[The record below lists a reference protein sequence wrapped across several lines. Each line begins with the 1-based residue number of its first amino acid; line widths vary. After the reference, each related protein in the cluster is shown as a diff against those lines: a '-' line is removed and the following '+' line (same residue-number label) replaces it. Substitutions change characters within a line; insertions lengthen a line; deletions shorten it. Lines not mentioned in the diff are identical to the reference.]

1 MDLLDMDLLLAM
13 DLKQLEYFRHV
24 AELGSFTRAA
34 SFLSVVQPAL
44 SRQVRQLEVELGQ
57 NLFERN
63 GRGVVL
69 TDAGARLLEH
79 TRGILTQVGRARQEL
94 EDQRNGDSGHFALG
108 LPPSLGSS
116 VTVPLVK
123 AFARTL
129 PNARL
134 ATVEGLSAY
143 ILEWLSVGRVDCAL
157 VYNATASATVYLLPL
172 LDDQL
177 YLMAP
182 LAASPAAGAAAARE
196 SITLSALADYPLIIP
211 SRPHAL
217 RMSVENA
224 LASVDRKIRVAHEIE
239 CIPAVIDLVRQG
251 HGFGVLPMN
260 AVKSTQWAKEVRALS
275 IGSPPLTTSL
285 SIATSAQRPRSPL
298 MRKAIDVI
306 REIVRQEIL
315 SNQAPAPS
323 ARRSRDSTT

>member
-1 MDLLDMDLLLAM
+1 M

-57 NLFERN
+57 NLFDRN

-69 TDAGARLLEH
+69 TDAGTRLLEH
-79 TRGILTQVGRARQEL
+79 TRGILMQVGRARQEL
-94 EDQRNGDSGHFALG
+94 EDQRNGDSGHVVLG
-108 LPPSLGSS
+108 LPPSLGRS

-123 AFARTL
+123 AFGRLL
-129 PNARL
+129 PNASL

-143 ILEWLSVGRVDCAL
+143 MLEWLSVGRVDCAL
-157 VYNATASATVYLLPL
+157 VYNAPASPSVDVQPL

-177 YLMAP
+177 FLIAP
-182 LAASPAAGAAAARE
+182 LSKPARKARK
-196 SITLSALADYPLIIP
+196 SITLAELADHPLIIP
-211 SRPHAL
+211 SRPHSI

-224 LASVDRKIRVAHEIE
+224 LAGVDRKIKVAHEIE

-251 HGFGVLPMN
+251 HGFGVLPLN
-260 AVKSTQWAKEVRALS
+260 AVKSTPWGEQVQVKPILAPILK
-275 IGSPPLTTSL
+275 TSL
-285 SIATSAQRPRSPL
+285 SIATSAQRPKSPL

-306 REIVRQEIL
+306 RDIVRQEIR
-315 SNQAPAPS
+315 S
-323 ARRSRDSTT
+323 AEITT

>member
-1 MDLLDMDLLLAM
+1 M

-57 NLFERN
+57 NLFDRN

-69 TDAGARLLEH
+69 TDAGTRLLEH
-79 TRGILTQVGRARQEL
+79 TRGILMQVGRARQDL
-94 EDQRNGDSGHFALG
+94 EDQRNGDSGHFVLG
-108 LPPSLGSS
+108 LPPSLGRS

-123 AFARTL
+123 AFGRLL
-129 PNARL
+129 PNASL

-143 ILEWLSVGRVDCAL
+143 MLEWLNVGRVDCAL
-157 VYNATASATVYLLPL
+157 VYNAPASPTVELQPL

-177 YLMAP
+177 FLIAP
-182 LAASPAAGAAAARE
+182 LSGKSARKARK
-196 SITLSALADYPLIIP
+196 SIALTELAEHALIIP
-211 SRPHAL
+211 SRPHSI

-224 LASVDRKIRVAHEIE
+224 LASVGRKIRVAHEIE

-251 HGFGVLPMN
+251 HGFGVLPLN
-260 AVKSTQWAKEVRALS
+260 AVKSTQWGDEVRVVPILAPVLK
-275 IGSPPLTTSL
+275 TSL
-285 SIATSAQRPRSPL
+285 SIAISAQRPKSPL
-298 MRKAIDVI
+298 MRKALEVI
-306 REIVRQEIL
+306 RDIVRQEIR
-315 SNQAPAPS
+315 PAEIP
-323 ARRSRDSTT
+323 T

>member
-1 MDLLDMDLLLAM
+1 M

-57 NLFERN
+57 NLFDRN

-69 TDAGARLLEH
+69 TDAGTRLLEH
-79 TRGILTQVGRARQEL
+79 TRGILMQVGRARQEL
-94 EDQRNGDSGHFALG
+94 EDQRNGDSGHVVLG
-108 LPPSLGSS
+108 LPPSLGRS

-123 AFARTL
+123 AFGRLL
-129 PNARL
+129 PNASL

-143 ILEWLSVGRVDCAL
+143 MLEWLSVGRVDCAL
-157 VYNATASATVYLLPL
+157 VYNAPASSSVDVQPL

-177 YLMAP
+177 FLIAP
-182 LAASPAAGAAAARE
+182 LSKPPRKARK
-196 SITLSALADYPLIIP
+196 SITLAELADHPLIIP
-211 SRPHAL
+211 SRPHSI

-224 LASVDRKIRVAHEIE
+224 LAGVDRKIKVAHEIE

-251 HGFGVLPMN
+251 HGFGVLPLN
-260 AVKSTQWAKEVRALS
+260 AVKSTPWGEQVQVKPILAPILK
-275 IGSPPLTTSL
+275 TSL
-285 SIATSAQRPRSPL
+285 SIATSAQRPKSPL

-306 REIVRQEIL
+306 RDIVRQEI
-315 SNQAPAPS
+315 
-323 ARRSRDSTT
+323 RSVEITT

>member
-1 MDLLDMDLLLAM
+1 M

-57 NLFERN
+57 NLFDRN

-69 TDAGARLLEH
+69 TDAGTRLLEH
-79 TRGILTQVGRARQEL
+79 TRGILMQVGRARQEL
-94 EDQRNGDSGHFALG
+94 EDQRNGDSGHVVLG
-108 LPPSLGSS
+108 LPPSLGRS

-123 AFARTL
+123 AFGRLL
-129 PNARL
+129 PNASL

-143 ILEWLSVGRVDCAL
+143 MLEWLNIGRVDCAL
-157 VYNATASATVYLLPL
+157 VYNAPASPSVDLQPL

-177 YLMAP
+177 FLIAP
-182 LAASPAAGAAAARE
+182 LSKPARKARK
-196 SITLSALADYPLIIP
+196 SITLAELADHPLIIP
-211 SRPHAL
+211 SRPHSI

-224 LASVDRKIRVAHEIE
+224 LAGVDRKIKVVHEIE

-251 HGFGVLPMN
+251 HGFGVLPLN
-260 AVKSTQWAKEVRALS
+260 AVKSTPWGEEVQVKPILAPILK
-275 IGSPPLTTSL
+275 TSL
-285 SIATSAQRPRSPL
+285 SIATSAQRPKSPL

-306 REIVRQEIL
+306 RDIVRQEIR
-315 SNQAPAPS
+315 PAEI
-323 ARRSRDSTT
+323 TT

>member
-1 MDLLDMDLLLAM
+1 M

-69 TDAGARLLEH
+69 TDAGSRLLEH
-79 TRGILTQVGRARQEL
+79 TRGILTQIGRARQEL

-123 AFARTL
+123 AFAKSL

-143 ILEWLSVGRVDCAL
+143 ILEWLNVGRVDCAL
-157 VYNATASATVYLLPL
+157 VYNATASATVDLQPL

-177 YLMAP
+177 FLIAP
-182 LAASPAAGAAAARE
+182 LEPGSAAK
-196 SITLSALADYPLIIP
+196 SISLADLADYPLIIP
-211 SRPHAL
+211 SRPHAM
-217 RMSVENA
+217 RMAVENA
-224 LASVDRKIRVAHEIE
+224 LASVDRKIRVVHEIE

-251 HGFGVLPMN
+251 HGYGVLPLN
-260 AVKSTQWAKEVRALS
+260 AVKATQWSNEVLLKT
-275 IGSPPLTTSL
+275 IGRPVLKISL

-298 MRKAIDVI
+298 MRKAIEVI
-306 REIVRQEIL
+306 RDIVRQEITAGETGYAG
-315 SNQAPAPS
+315 SNG
-323 ARRSRDSTT
+323 REIT

>member
-1 MDLLDMDLLLAM
+1 M

-57 NLFERN
+57 NLFDRN

-69 TDAGARLLEH
+69 TDAGSHLLEH
-79 TRGILTQVGRARQEL
+79 TRGILMQVGRARQEL
-94 EDQRNGDSGHFALG
+94 EEQKNGDSGHFVLG
-108 LPPSLGSS
+108 LPPSLGRS

-123 AFARTL
+123 AFGLRL
-129 PNARL
+129 PNASL

-143 ILEWLSVGRVDCAL
+143 MLEWLNVGRVDCAL
-157 VYNATASATVYLLPL
+157 VYNAPASPTVDLQPL

-177 YLMAP
+177 FLIGP
-182 LAASPAAGAAAARE
+182 RAAKAARKMRK
-196 SITLSALADYPLIIP
+196 SVTLAEIADYPLIIP
-211 SRPHAL
+211 SRPHSI

-224 LASVDRKIRVAHEIE
+224 LAGVDRKIRVAHEIE

-251 HGFGVLPMN
+251 HGFAVLPFN
-260 AVKSTQWAKEVRALS
+260 AVQSTPWGDEVSVKPIVAPVLK
-275 IGSPPLTTSL
+275 TSL
-285 SIATSAQRPRSPL
+285 SLATAAHRPKSPL
-298 MRKAIDVI
+298 MRKSIEVI
-306 REIVRQEIL
+306 RDIVRHEI
-315 SNQAPAPS
+315 
-323 ARRSRDSTT
+323 RSPETHA